1 MHVPSAEL
9 GWEAGLTPMQMTA
22 TSLRGGARD
31 ASRVRRRRRAHLRCA
46 QRGGRVGGCDAHH
59 SRRPLDGAMV
69 ARKPSAICWQVDL
82 ALCEA
87 LVLPLKRP
95 PGPWG
100 ASWGPVAPWM
110 RWSTRVPASALWPH
124 VLVMPEVHRV
134 RGRDVGP
141 VVGLRGVS
149 VASAVWRGASL
160 ARPVFGTA
168 MRWSP
173 SGVAFWAYPR
183 AWATAEVRVGAG
195 VGESQV

>member
-1 MHVPSAEL
+1 MIAP
-9 GWEAGLTPMQMTA
+9 
-22 TSLRGGARD
+22 GAR
-31 ASRVRRRRRAHLRCA
+31 R
-46 QRGGRVGGCDAHH
+46 
-59 SRRPLDGAMV
+59 GAMDALVDPCAGVFPRAACTGV
-69 ARKPSAICWQVDL
+69 AR
-82 ALCEA
+82 
-87 LVLPLKRP
+87 
-95 PGPWG
+95 G
-100 ASWGPVAPWM
+100 ASSG
-110 RWSTRVPASALWPH
+110 
-124 VLVMPEVHRV
+124 
-134 RGRDVGP
+134 GRDVGR

>member
-1 MHVPSAEL
+1 MH
-9 GWEAGLTPMQMTA
+9 
-22 TSLRGGARD
+22 
-31 ASRVRRRRRAHLRCA
+31 RVSDVDGVRT
-46 QRGGRVGGCDAHH
+46 CDA
-59 SRRPLDGAMV
+59 RNAADALEGATRTTAGVLSMEPW
-69 ARKPSAICWQVDL
+69 KPSAICWQVDL